1 MPMVTT
7 TRRALLAGAGA
18 LALDLGS
25 SGARAAGF
33 PDQTVKIVVPF
44 SAGSMTDI
52 VVRSLAEKL
61 QAAWGQNVVVE
72 NRSGVPGTSSVAR
85 AAPDGLTLLFTSNGH
100 VVLGAINKNLP
111 FDPIADFVPVAK
123 VATTPGILITA
134 GDGPYRTLA
143 ALIDAAKAKP
153 GALTYASA
161 GVGSATGIA
170 AELFKKITETNLV
183 MVAHR
188 GLPEANT
195 SVLRGDTAM
204 GFTFFNV
211 GGDLIRAGQ
220 LRALAVTGNARMS
233 QLPDV
238 PTFAEAGLSEFVYD
252 AWFAMFAPAHTPPEI
267 VAQLARDV
275 TREAAAPDLA
285 HRFAPQGALLT
296 PQPGPAFAGTV
307 REEADRYRKLVQD
320 ASNG

>member
-1 MPMVTT
+1 MMQTP
-7 TRRALLAGAGA
+7 TRRAVLAGAGA
-18 LALDLGS
+18 AALGLA
-25 SGARAAGF
+25 APVAHAAPF
-33 PDQTVKIVVPF
+33 PDQTVKIIVPF

-52 VVRSLAEKL
+52 LVRSLAEKL
-61 QAAWGQNVVVE
+61 QAVWGQTVVVE
-72 NRSGVPGTSSVAR
+72 NRSGLPGTSSVAR
-85 AAPDGLTLLFTSNGH
+85 APADGLTLLFTSNGH

-111 FDPIADFVPVAK
+111 FDPVADFVPVAK
-123 VATTPGILITA
+123 VATTPSILITA
-134 GDGPYRTLA
+134 GDGSYRTLG
-143 ALIDAAKAKP
+143 ALIEAAKAKP

-220 LRALAVTGNARMS
+220 LRALAVTGEARMA

-238 PTFAEAGLSEFVYD
+238 PTFAEAGLPDFVYD

-275 TREAAAPDLA
+275 TREAAAADLA
-285 HRFAPQGALLT
+285 QRFAPQGALLT
-296 PQPGPAFAGTV
+296 PQPGSAFAGIV
-307 REEADRYRKLVQD
+307 REEAGRYRKLVQD